1 MIILLFAVGVASILY
16 SIIYPK
22 DFMPQQ
28 YIEEKPKKIQVEIEY
43 ILHDVDE
50 DLEIDDSILE

>member
-28 YIEEKPKKIQVEIEY
+28 YIEEKPKDTSRNRIY
-43 ILHDVDE
+43 TPRCG
-50 DLEIDDSILE
+50 